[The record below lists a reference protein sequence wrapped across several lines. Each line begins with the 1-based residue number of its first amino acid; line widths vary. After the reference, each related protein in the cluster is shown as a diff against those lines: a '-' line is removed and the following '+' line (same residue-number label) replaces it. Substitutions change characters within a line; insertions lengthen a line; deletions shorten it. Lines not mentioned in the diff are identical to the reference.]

1 MKRVLH
7 IVDSRSYVRSNC
19 FQHQLAE
26 VLPKV
31 AHVDTKELHEV
42 LGHRLHS
49 ANRYDLIVSCL
60 KQRTLF
66 KAAPGLQPALGSLP
80 VVVYDQ
86 DPWEA
91 FRDGS
96 PYKGAYQAIS
106 SYLNVKTFAVTTKW
120 WADLIARRGLPSTFV
135 KMWVLP
141 DYCSSDPPFDARSVA
156 AGFIGALHPYRREL
170 FEKLED
176 MGTNVIVQGGG
187 LDYAGFRE
195 ALSRLQCFVHSE
207 DSSVIVAG
215 KEYNLNVGLW
225 IKDVEAASRGCFSI
239 RNRGSDSE
247 TYLDGI
253 KTVML
258 YDDPSEVPA
267 LLDRIQKMDPV
278 ERQSLIDGTVEHIR
292 KADRW
297 LDTANALVLNSNP
310 GEG

>member
-7 IVDSRSYVRSNC
+7 IVDSRSYVRTNC
-19 FQHQLAE
+19 FQHQLADA
-26 VLPKV
+26 LPKV

-66 KAAPGLQPALGSLP
+66 KSAPGLQSALGTLP

-91 FRDGS
+91 FYDGS
-96 PYKGAYQAIS
+96 QYKGAYLAIS

-120 WADLIARRGLPSTFV
+120 WTDLIARRGLPSTFV
-135 KMWVLP
+135 RMWVKP
-141 DYCSSDPPFDARSVA
+141 EYCSSDPPFDSRSVA

-170 FEKLED
+170 FEKLESL
-176 MGTNVIVQGGG
+176 GTNVIVQGGG

-207 DSSVIVAG
+207 DAPLTIEGRPA
-215 KEYNLNVGLW
+215 NLNVGLW

-239 RNRGSDSE
+239 RNRGKDSE

-267 LLDRIQKMDPV
+267 LLERIQRMDPE
-278 ERQSLIDGTVEHIR
+278 ERQSLIDGTVEYIR

-297 LDTANALVLNSNP
+297 QETANALVLNSVSS
-310 GEG
+310 EG